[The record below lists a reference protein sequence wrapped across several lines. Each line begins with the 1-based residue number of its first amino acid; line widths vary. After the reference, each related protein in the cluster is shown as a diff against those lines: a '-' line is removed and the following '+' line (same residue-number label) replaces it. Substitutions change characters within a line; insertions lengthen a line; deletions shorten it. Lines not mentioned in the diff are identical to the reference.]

1 MHFFVCSVVTEHS
14 NQVTNLQSTS
24 GGDTVNKDTQ
34 ECHQEQDV
42 YKLLESTVSSSDSR
56 PTVERA
62 EESISIED
70 SEDVHTFPFEQ
81 KEVLPEVGEDAVLNG
96 VNTHEA
102 TPSAQIADENVG
114 DETDEPSVV
123 IRNPQKKENEVFS
136 LTPSPIKQKVH
147 QSTKRLSSVVDVD
160 HLARIQHPTEDVAEV
175 KSFTIALLEL
185 AFEKQSDIS
194 SAAIAT
200 VQQLG
205 RKHPSTVLRTL
216 HSYLSAS
223 DGKASTRVL
232 STILTIMES
241 AINPAIEAGQLD
253 HSLATALMKL
263 ALNEM
268 ISNLEPVPDIQLP
281 SSNILVTLGAV
292 YCKDVIELLCSRL
305 QSNAMP
311 HPSILV
317 SLASLATTNIYGTV
331 LHLKGVLDILVALLT
346 TGQVKSNTLRCSFAT
361 ALAKFSEAL
370 LFYLANME
378 RAPDVSIQRDWFCE
392 DIAEAFE
399 ILFLQWLPCKTTL
412 TCQEILEALGQMS
425 QLLSEE
431 RLFQMAPKLLP
442 SLVQN
447 YKGPVEPL
455 YVSRCLALFL
465 DAFFQ
470 NGSELPDATVQEM
483 LSALFQQMTIQPDYC
498 QPSTVK
504 NHYEVFYTKT
514 VK

>member
-1 MHFFVCSVVTEHS
+1 MMKENV
-14 NQVTNLQSTS
+14 
-24 GGDTVNKDTQ
+24 
-34 ECHQEQDV
+34 
-42 YKLLESTVSSSDSR
+42 
-56 PTVERA
+56 
-62 EESISIED
+62 
-70 SEDVHTFPFEQ
+70 SEDLLDIHTSLQ
-81 KEVLPEVGEDAVLNG
+81 KEVLPEVGEDAVLNDQG
-96 VNTHEA
+96 
-102 TPSAQIADENVG
+102 ADEVIPSSKTDSKRTIG
-114 DETDEPSVV
+114 DEADNSCVTL
-123 IRNPQKKENEVFS
+123 RNAHMEENEVFN
-136 LTPSPIKQKVH
+136 LTPSPIKQQVH
-147 QSTKRLSSVVDVD
+147 QPAKRLSSVVDVD
-160 HLARIQHPTEDVAEV
+160 HLARCQHTSEDVTEV

-185 AFEKQSDIS
+185 AFEKQTDIS

-223 DGKASTRVL
+223 DGKTSTRVL

-241 AINPAIEAGQLD
+241 TINPAIEAGHLD
-253 HSLATALMKL
+253 HGLATALIKL

-268 ISNLEPVPDIQLP
+268 VSSSEAVPDIQLP
-281 SSNILVTLGAV
+281 SSNILVTVGAV
-292 YCKDVIELLCSRL
+292 YCKDVIEILCNRL
-305 QSNAMP
+305 QSNVMP
-311 HPSILV
+311 HPSVLV
-317 SLASLATTNIYGTV
+317 SLASLATLNIYGTV
-331 LHLKGVLDILVALLT
+331 LHLKSVLDILVALLT

-392 DIAEAFE
+392 DMAEAFE
-399 ILFLQWLPCKTTL
+399 ILFLQWLPCKATL

-431 RLFQMAPKLLP
+431 RLEQMAPKLLP
-442 SLVQN
+442 SLIQN
-447 YKGPVEPL
+447 YRGPVEPL

-470 NGSELPDATVQEM
+470 NGSELPDTTVQEM
-483 LSALFQQMTIQPDYC
+483 LQALFLQMTIQPDYC

-504 NHYEVFYTKT
+504 NHYEVLSEIPFYLYT
-514 VK
+514 